1 MPGDLITQAN
11 HIAITVSN
19 VSHSLWFYSNILGF
33 QQIRRPNLDRHGA
46 WLTMGN
52 IELHLILGK
61 PVVQSVEDLIGSH
74 ISVDTKDIKEVSR
87 RLKQLK
93 IPFETNISVPK
104 ANENEGFVTQFFL
117 RDPDGYYIEIC
128 NCY

>member
-1 MPGDLITQAN
+1 MTGDLITQAN

-19 VSHSLWFYSNILGF
+19 VGYSLWFYSNVLRF
-33 QQIRRPNLDRHGA
+33 QQIRRPKLDRLGV

-61 PVVQSVEDLIGSH
+61 PVVQFREDSIGSR

-87 RLKQLK
+87 RLKEME
-93 IPFETNISVPK
+93 IPFETIISVPK
-104 ANENEGFVTQFFL
+104 ANENEGFVTVFSPRSRWL
-117 RDPDGYYIEIC
+117 LH
-128 NCY
+128 

>member
-1 MPGDLITQAN
+1 
-11 HIAITVSN
+11 
-19 VSHSLWFYSNILGF
+19 
-33 QQIRRPNLDRHGA
+33 
-46 WLTMGN
+46 MGN

-61 PVVQSVEDLIGSH
+61 PVVQFREDSIESH

-87 RLKQLK
+87 RLKEME
-93 IPFETNISVPK
+93 IPFETIISVPK